1 LQGRFV
7 GQAFKPAINQQED
20 TMAQTQQAG
29 KSAPQKIKDEF
40 REGGTAVID
49 DHAARPTADKKSS
62 EIGVEEK
69 EAEERSK
76 PC

>member
-1 LQGRFV
+1 
-7 GQAFKPAINQQED
+7 
-20 TMAQTQQAG
+20 MALT
-29 KSAPQKIKDEF
+29 KKIKDEF
-40 REGGTAVID
+40 REGGTTVID
-49 DHAARPTADKKSS
+49 DHAARTTADKKSS